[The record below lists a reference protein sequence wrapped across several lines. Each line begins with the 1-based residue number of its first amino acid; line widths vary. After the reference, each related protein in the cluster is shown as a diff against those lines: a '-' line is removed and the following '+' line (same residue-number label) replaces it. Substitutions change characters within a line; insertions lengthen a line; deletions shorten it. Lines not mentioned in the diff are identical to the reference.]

1 MEKAFE
7 DGAVT
12 LAINDSVARVRIN
25 RETSLNAL
33 SGPVLTGLLAATKEL
48 ATAVGRAPIECRAVI
63 VETQGEK
70 AFVAGADIKFMS
82 AASAADFEKFITLGQ
97 TVMNEFEALPVPV
110 IARVQ
115 GFALGGGLELA
126 LACDIIVASE
136 RAKLGLP
143 EVKLGLMPGFG
154 GTQRLLKRISVGA
167 AKYMVFT
174 GADVLAPEALS
185 MGLVDFV
192 VPPEKLDE
200 RVDAIVN
207 EIKGRG
213 PCAVA
218 AAKRTMEC
226 YFGQG
231 YRLGMK
237 AELHEFMELTKT
249 SDGKQGLL
257 AFAEKRKPEFKG
269 E

>member
-1 MEKAFE
+1 MNKNYE

-12 LAINDSVARVRIN
+12 LAIEDGVARLKIN
-25 RETSLNAL
+25 REASLNAL
-33 SGPVLTGLLAATKEL
+33 SGPILNGLLSATKDLSEV
-48 ATAVGRAPIECRAVI
+48 AMKSPGVCRVVI

-82 AASAADFEKFITLGQ
+82 TASAADFEKFITLGQ
-97 TVMNEFEALPVPV
+97 QVMNEIEALPLPV

-115 GFALGGGLELA
+115 GFALGGGMELA

-136 RAKLGLP
+136 KAKLGLP

-154 GTQRLLKRISVGA
+154 GTQRILKRLSVGA

-174 GADVLAPEALS
+174 GADVMAAEALGL
-185 MGLVDFV
+185 GLVDFV
-192 VPPEKLDE
+192 VAPDKLDE
-200 RVDAIVN
+200 RVAAIVE

-218 AAKRTMEC
+218 GAKRAMES

-237 AELHEFMELTKT
+237 TELHEFIELTKT
-249 SDGKQGLL
+249 SDGKEGLN
-257 AFAEKRKPEFKG
+257 AFVEKRRAEFRG
-269 E
+269 V